1 MTGFS
6 SEWDERYQENTHM
19 SIWPWSTLVSFVMR
33 YSNPNVAGFR
43 VLELGCGAGAN
54 IPFFANL
61 GIDYYA
67 VEGSESIVT
76 RLHSKFPQLKDNIV
90 CGDFTQTLPEMEFH
104 LIVDR
109 GSLTCNDTLA
119 IRRCLRMCHNR
130 LNSNGM
136 YIGIDWYSTDSDAYR
151 EGEQAEDHYTRTN
164 FTDGSLANTGRVH
177 FSSKEHLLELFTDY
191 EIVVLTH
198 QTITEEIPGSGNSFA
213 VWNFVAKK

>member
-43 VLELGCGAGAN
+43 VLELGCGAGAK
-54 IPFFANL
+54 IPFFVNL

-76 RLHSKFPQLKDNIV
+76 RLHSKFPQLKDNII
-90 CGDFTQTLPEMEFH
+90 CGDFTHTLPEMEFH

-109 GSLTCNDTLA
+109 GSLTCNDTSA
-119 IRRCLRMCHNR
+119 IGRCLRMCHNR
-130 LNSNGM
+130 LNNDGM

-151 EGEQAEDHYTRTN
+151 EGEQQKITIREQTLLMAALRTREESI
-164 FTDGSLANTGRVH
+164 SLVKSICWNYCNH
-177 FSSKEHLLELFTDY
+177 SLE
-191 EIVVLTH
+191 
-198 QTITEEIPGSGNSFA
+198 P
-213 VWNFVAKK
+213 

>member
-1 MTGFS
+1 MTGYS

-54 IPFFANL
+54 IPFFVNL

-109 GSLTCNDTLA
+109 ASLTHNDTSA

-130 LNSNGM
+130 LKSDGM

-164 FTDGSLANTGRVH
+164 FTDGSHANSGRVH
-177 FSSKEHLLELFTDY
+177 FSSKEHLLDLFADY
-191 EIVVLTH
+191 EIVVLTR
-198 QTITEEIPGSGNSFA
+198 QTITEDLPVSGTVA
-213 VWNFVAKK
+213 TWNFVAKK

>member
-6 SEWDERYQENTHM
+6 SEWNERYQENTHM

-54 IPFFANL
+54 IPFFVNL

-76 RLHSKFPQLKDNIV
+76 RLHSKFPQLKNNIV

-109 GSLTCNDTLA
+109 GSLTCNDTSA
-119 IRRCLRMCHNR
+119 IRRCLQMCHNR
-130 LNSNGM
+130 LKNDGM
-136 YIGIDWYSTDSDAYR
+136 YIGIDWYSTDSDAYHQ
-151 EGEQAEDHYTRTN
+151 GEQAEDHYTRTN

-177 FSSKEHLLELFTDY
+177 FSNKEHILDLFSDY
-191 EIVVLTH
+191 EIFVLTH
-198 QTITEEIPGSGNSFA
+198 QTITEDMPVSSTLA

>member
-54 IPFFANL
+54 IPFFVNL

-90 CGDFTQTLPEMEFH
+90 CGDFTQTLPEMKFH

-109 GSLTCNDTLA
+109 GSVTCNDALA
-119 IRRCLRMCHNR
+119 IRRCLRMCHSR
-130 LNSNGM
+130 LKSDGM

-164 FTDGSLANTGRVH
+164 FTDGSFANTGRVH
-177 FSSKEHLLELFTDY
+177 FSDREHLLDLFADY
-191 EIVVLTH
+191 EISVLMQ
-198 QTITEEIPGSGNSFA
+198 QTIIEDMPVSSTVA

>member
-54 IPFFANL
+54 IPFFVNL

-109 GSLTCNDTLA
+109 GSLTCNDTSA

-130 LNSNGM
+130 LKTTACISELT
-136 YIGIDWYSTDSDAYR
+136 GIPLTPMPTEKGSKQKITIR
-151 EGEQAEDHYTRTN
+151 ERILLMAVMRTREESI
-164 FTDGSLANTGRVH
+164 SLVKNIYWICLPTM
-177 FSSKEHLLELFTDY
+177 KL
-191 EIVVLTH
+191 
-198 QTITEEIPGSGNSFA
+198 SF
-213 VWNFVAKK
+213 